1 MRWWPVTLFLLGISI
16 LSAQEDA
23 KLKPGSLTLEE
34 VVQESKANVAED
46 AIIDRVRKNAKAFD
60 LNAQEIAE
68 LKKAGVSDNVIKYL
82 MAPSLPPPVP
92 PAPVAPALPPAA
104 GAASAS
110 SPAPPAAPPPKRG
123 PVTDP
128 LSSKV
133 PLDPGIYYLM
143 GADQFTALA
152 LKTVMPYKQPGKL
165 TALSGGL
172 VKGHVV
178 GSIVG
183 PTAGTRAAGNASV
196 FYLRL
201 PERAMIEDFV
211 LVMLDKAKDHRDLD
225 LGTKPGKTVFPVTSV
240 KQFDS
245 KEADTGI
252 YRLTVPMI
260 KKGEY
265 FFFILGSADDKKGL
279 LGKGYELGVN

>member
-1 MRWWPVTLFLLGISI
+1 
-16 LSAQEDA
+16 
-23 KLKPGSLTLEE
+23 
-34 VVQESKANVAED
+34 
-46 AIIDRVRKNAKAFD
+46 
-60 LNAQEIAE
+60 
-68 LKKAGVSDNVIKYL
+68 
-82 MAPSLPPPVP
+82 
-92 PAPVAPALPPAA
+92 
-104 GAASAS
+104 
-110 SPAPPAAPPPKRG
+110 
-123 PVTDP
+123 
-128 LSSKV
+128 
-133 PLDPGIYYLM
+133 M

-183 PTAGTRAAGNASV
+183 PTAGTRVASNASV

-201 PERAMIEDFV
+201 PEKAMIEDFV

-279 LGKGYELGVN
+279 LGKGYDLGVN